1 MSVCVNFRTRKQF
14 EPKMLFDELVKRG
27 KKIMVTSEEFPCL
40 KLGTYL
46 EALRGIEINKE
57 ENGYEIRVCSFANR
71 ADLLLYADVIEMMVY
86 LTGENPIYENDEEME
101 ITNPS
106 DYFNEEW
113 IKDQLEQSLNI
124 ICALIK
130 YNGKPIIMDGIF
142 FPFCFGP
149 LLAKD
154 FEINLSSHQIQDI
167 YDVQDYLSKLQW
179 KYADKE
185 STSSRLAL
193 QNPDDEE
200 RPLSISLIYAEDGK
214 VKPFDYVSYADV
226 VCLMD
231 KDKDVVMIHME
242 DFLKIISPEGF
253 VFMDDYQVSTEGNLS
268 YEKFLK
274 LQKKAKLFMVDDLT
288 YHPTFPG
295 NGYNEKQKTY
305 VLMWNPAVSSIKME
319 DHVDSIPNLLTGN
332 FNWSV
337 YEYQE
342 AKKNDRFVL
351 IRCGEGN
358 TGLVMSGIF
367 DSNPYQSG
375 DWSSKGRTVF
385 YMDMTPN
392 FIIDTEEAEII
403 TTKQLQDAVPSFDW
417 SGGHSGRLLTEE
429 QAKQLEKLLA
439 QYLCKF
445 VNKVDEKTV
454 NGFSLP
460 DGSVE

>member
-1 MSVCVNFRTRKQF
+1 M
-14 EPKMLFDELVKRG
+14 
-27 KKIMVTSEEFPCL
+27 
-40 KLGTYL
+40 
-46 EALRGIEINKE
+46 
-57 ENGYEIRVCSFANR
+57 
-71 ADLLLYADVIEMMVY
+71 
-86 LTGENPIYENDEEME
+86 
-101 ITNPS
+101 
-106 DYFNEEW
+106 
-113 IKDQLEQSLNI
+113 
-124 ICALIK
+124 
-130 YNGKPIIMDGIF
+130 
-142 FPFCFGP
+142 
-149 LLAKD
+149 
-154 FEINLSSHQIQDI
+154 LSS
-167 YDVQDYLSKLQW
+167 L
-179 KYADKE
+179 
-185 STSSRLAL
+185 
-193 QNPDDEE
+193 
-200 RPLSISLIYAEDGK
+200 
-214 VKPFDYVSYADV
+214 
-226 VCLMD
+226 
-231 KDKDVVMIHME
+231 
-242 DFLKIISPEGF
+242 
-253 VFMDDYQVSTEGNLS
+253 
-268 YEKFLK
+268 
-274 LQKKAKLFMVDDLT
+274 
-288 YHPTFPG
+288 PG
-295 NGYNEKQKTY
+295 A
-305 VLMWNPAVSSIKME
+305 AVSSIKME

-392 FIIDTEEAEII
+392 FIIDPEEAEII